1 MIKNVFLIVLFTVNS
16 LWSQH
21 EPKALILGV
30 QLNSSFGYPEKVGG
44 NIQLNYAPNC
54 YTTVVNEISIFP
66 YENQTAFEIATSINL
81 ILNNFKRQHFI
92 LTGGIGL
99 ALTSITLTD
108 KQVRDSFLS
117 LSGSSNENHLG
128 AIVKIKGLY
137 QFKPNW
143 NFVTSVN
150 LKTLGS
156 EFINFSAGLNY
167 EFPLRR

>member
-30 QLNSSFGYPEKVGG
+30 QLNSSFESPEKVGG

-54 YTTVVNEISIFP
+54 YTTVVND
-66 YENQTAFEIATSINL
+66 SINL

>member
-1 MIKNVFLIVLFTVNS
+1 VSNS
-16 LWSQH
+16 TLPLSLQ
-21 EPKALILGV
+21 
-30 QLNSSFGYPEKVGG
+30 S
-44 NIQLNYAPNC
+44 
-54 YTTVVNEISIFP
+54 
-66 YENQTAFEIATSINL
+66 SINL